1 MYYSKLHEV
10 PHDKAVKTIKEAM
23 NDQNITVL
31 DLVERIG
38 YPFRHKGL
46 DDLELFFSSVH
57 TNEQQ
62 LRLKIGEALS
72 IDHEL
77 LHGERGFEKYEDYCR
92 FDFKPYL
99 VRIPTNTR
107 PSQITIFGF
116 VGYEFTFIV
125 GRYKELLHMPFEEQ
139 MKFIKKEIDKDN
151 NKHNDF
157 VPFFGKKLGYA
168 LYSDYER
175 LPVPL
180 SLDGSVLQ
188 DMEIT
193 YNGEFSC
200 NVSVNSRVIAETAH
214 FAIPRITPLLSGQ
227 TPSP

>member
-1 MYYSKLHEV
+1 MYYSKSHEV
-10 PHDKAVKTIKEAM
+10 PHDKAVKTIREAM
-23 NDQNITVL
+23 NAQNISFL

-38 YPFRHKGL
+38 YSFRHKGL
-46 DDLELFFSSVH
+46 EDLDLFFSGMH
-57 TNEQQ
+57 KNERQ

-77 LHGERGFEKYEDYCR
+77 LHGERGFEKYEDCCR
-92 FDFKPYL
+92 FDFQPYL
-99 VRIPTNTR
+99 VRIPSNTR

-139 MKFIKKEIDKDN
+139 MKFIKKKIERDN

-157 VPFFGKKLGYA
+157 VPFFGEKLGYA
-168 LYSDYER
+168 FHSDYER

-180 SLDGSVLQ
+180 SLDGSVLK
-188 DMEIT
+188 DIEIT
-193 YNGEFSC
+193 YNGQFSC
-200 NVSVNSRVIAETAH
+200 NVSVSSRVISETAH
-214 FAIPRITPLLSGQ
+214 FVIPRLTPQVLG
-227 TPSP
+227 

>member
-1 MYYSKLHEV
+1 MSK
-10 PHDKAVKTIKEAM
+10 
-23 NDQNITVL
+23 
-31 DLVERIG
+31 
-38 YPFRHKGL
+38 PFSGVHK
-46 DDLELFFSSVH
+46 
-57 TNEQQ
+57 NEQQ

-107 PSQITIFGF
+107 PSQICPIGF
-116 VGYEFTFIV
+116 VGYEFSFIV
-125 GRYKELLHMPFEEQ
+125 GRYKELLHVPFKEQ
-139 MKFIKKEIDKDN
+139 MKFIKEKIDSDN
-151 NKHNDF
+151 IKHNDI

-168 LYSDYER
+168 FYSDYEKP
-175 LPVPL
+175 PVPL

-200 NVSVNSRVIAETAH
+200 NVSVSSRVIAEAAH
-214 FAIPRITPLLSGQ
+214 FVIPRLTPRTLG
-227 TPSP
+227 